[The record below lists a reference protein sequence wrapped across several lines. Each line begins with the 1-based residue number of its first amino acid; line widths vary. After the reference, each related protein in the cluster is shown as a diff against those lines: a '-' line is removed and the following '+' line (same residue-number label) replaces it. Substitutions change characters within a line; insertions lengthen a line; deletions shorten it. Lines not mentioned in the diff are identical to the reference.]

1 MTWRQQKGRKRL
13 DQVREALLDD
23 RQTSCAHGDLTG
35 WCCVCVC
42 VYDAQGRL
50 GADHPELVEKY
61 TVEGASI
68 RYFRMDFN
76 EVDTEEGTDQAAEV
90 DGSASAL

>member
-13 DQVREALLDD
+13 DQVREALLDG

-35 WCCVCVC
+35 CVVC

-76 EVDTEEGTDQAAEV
+76 EVDTEEATDQAAEV
-90 DGSASAL
+90 DDSASAL